1 MLFRSN
7 RSFGI
12 EVASLA
18 GVPDEVTER
27 AKMILKHIESG
38 DREFDKPLPE
48 TIDEEKQLT
57 EVEKIL
63 SEINLENV
71 TPMQAFL
78 ILSDLVDKV
87 KV

>member
-1 MLFRSN
+1 M
-7 RSFGI
+7 
-12 EVASLA
+12 
-18 GVPDEVTER
+18 
-27 AKMILKHIESG
+27 
-38 DREFDKPLPE
+38 PE